1 MIYMTNKIIGIQGNH
16 PKKLNPI
23 SDTSI
28 FLANEAQNKKYRI
41 FYYEPK
47 NLSIINDSVVAKG
60 FFIKFNY
67 FNKKFFKI
75 LKFQKLNLLNC
86 KFILIRQDPPFNLEY
101 ISTTYIL
108 DKIKS
113 KVQIINNPTSIRN
126 ISEKL
131 YSSTYQKFMPKTI
144 FTKDLKEIKYFYKK
158 NKKIIIKPIH
168 SYGGNDI
175 HLLERSFDNKLV
187 TKFIKKHG
195 HIMCQK
201 FLPSIKFG
209 DKRVFLIN
217 GKVSGAISRIP
228 KKGSFLSNMSKGAK
242 PILTKLTKKEKKISN
257 ILARDLKKKD
267 IYLAGID
274 FIDQKLNGDIN
285 VTSPT
290 GLKTYYDLSKINLAK
305 EFWKGLKA

>member
-1 MIYMTNKIIGIQGNH
+1 MINKIIAIQGNH
-16 PKKLNPI
+16 PNKLNPI
-23 SDTSI
+23 SDTTI
-28 FLANEAQNKKYRI
+28 FLAKEAQNKKYKI

-47 NLSIINDSVVAKG
+47 NLSIINNNVFANG

-67 FNKKFFKI
+67 TNKKFFKI

-101 ISTTYIL
+101 ITTTYIL
-108 DKIKS
+108 DKIKN
-113 KVQIINNPTSIRN
+113 KVKIINNPTSVRN

-131 YSSTYQKFMPKTI
+131 YSSSYQRFMPKTI
-144 FTKDLKEIKYFYKK
+144 FTKDLNEIKIFHKI
-158 NKKIIIKPIH
+158 NKRIIIKPIH
-168 SYGGNDI
+168 GYGGNDI
-175 HLLERSFDNKLV
+175 HLIQETFKNKLV
-187 TKFIKKHG
+187 TNFIKKHG

-201 FLPSIKFG
+201 FLPNIKNG
-209 DKRVFLIN
+209 DKRIFLID
-217 GKVSGAISRIP
+217 GKICGAISRVP

-242 PILTKLTKKEKKISN
+242 PILTKLTKTEYKISTIVAKN
-257 ILARDLKKKD
+257 LKKED
-267 IYLAGID
+267 IYFAGID

-305 EFWKGLKA
+305 KFWKGLKA

>member
-1 MIYMTNKIIGIQGNH
+1 MTSKIVAIQGNH

-28 FLANEAQNKKYRI
+28 FLAIEAQNKKYKI

-47 NLSIINDSVVAKG
+47 NLSIINNHVIAKG

-67 FNKKFFKI
+67 SNKKFFKI

-86 KFILIRQDPPFNLEY
+86 KFVLIRQDPPFNLEY

-108 DKIKS
+108 DKLKN
-113 KVQIINNPTSIRN
+113 KVKIINNPTSIRN

-131 YSSTYQKFMPKTI
+131 YSSSFQKYMPKTI
-144 FTKDLKEIKYFYKK
+144 FTKDIKEIKKFHNV
-158 NKKIIIKPIH
+158 NKRMIIKPING
-168 SYGGNDI
+168 YGGNDI
-175 HLLERSFDNKLV
+175 ILMQGSFKNKLV
-187 TKFIKKHG
+187 DNFINKHVYL
-195 HIMCQK
+195 MCQK
-201 FLPSIKFG
+201 FLPNIKFG

-217 GKVSGAISRIP
+217 GKICGAISRVP
-228 KKGSFLSNMSKGAK
+228 KKGSFLSNMSKGAI
-242 PILTKLTKKEKKISN
+242 PILTKLTKNEYKISN
-257 ILARDLKKKD
+257 IIAKDLKKEN

-274 FIDQKLNGDIN
+274 FIDEKLNGDIN

-290 GLKTYYDLSKINLAK
+290 GLKTYYDLSKIDLSK
-305 EFWKGLKA
+305 IFWKELKA